1 MIKSFD
7 DITGF
12 EWDKFNTVKISLKH
26 KVTTVEYEEVFQY
39 SSKIFAGAKN
49 INDEERYAVL
59 GKTKNHRELTVIF
72 TLRKHFISLIS
83 ARPQSKN
90 EKIIFRNEI
99 KNRKK

>member
-12 EWDKFNTVKISLKH
+12 DWDKFNTEKIFEKH
-26 KVTTVEYEEVFQY
+26 KVTANECEEVFQY
-39 SSKIFAGAKN
+39 PLKIFAVAKN
-49 INDEERYAVL
+49 INVEERYDVL

-72 TLRKHFISLIS
+72 TLRKHLIIVIS
-83 ARPQSKN
+83 ARPQSKK

-99 KNRKK
+99 KSRKK